1 MPVALEK
8 AGAGYKVKN
17 LETCKKY
24 SKKPLPKKRAEA
36 QLRVLQ
42 SIIKNEPKK

>member
-17 LETCKKY
+17 LETGKEY

-42 SIIKNEPKK
+42 TIMKKERKK